1 MRAVKVTDKSTLK
14 AWHALPKA
22 IYAKDANYIPHLKQD
37 IDKVFDP
44 KKNKLYR
51 EGGVSERWI
60 FYNDKN
66 ELVGRVAAFVNPKT
80 SKAEEQPTGGM
91 GFFECINDQPT
102 ANFIF
107 DTCKAYLVEQGM
119 EAMDGPIN
127 FGERNQFWGCLSKNF
142 TDPNSYGM
150 NYNPPYYVE
159 LFEHYGWQVYFDQYL
174 YERDALALPQPV
186 FVRKYEQLTEH
197 YKMEI
202 RNVKGL
208 STERMASDFRKV
220 YNGGWGGHA
229 GFKEMT
235 ESASLKIIKSM
246 KPVID
251 PHIVLFVYHEGEPIA
266 FYVNIPELNEI
277 FCYVN
282 GNLNWWGKLVFLYHK
297 WRGTPHTLVGI
308 IFGVVK
314 EWQGRGVEGAMIK
327 AMSDYIHGCKKPP
340 YTRTVLQW
348 IGDFNPKMLKVADN
362 LGGSRYRE
370 LKTFRYLFDRNK
382 EFKRCPVVE

>member
-14 AWHALPKA
+14 AWHAVPNA
-22 IYAKDANYIPHLKQD
+22 IYANDVNYIPHLRQD
-37 IDKVFDP
+37 IDKLFNP

-51 EGGVSERWI
+51 EGGVAVRWT
-60 FYNDKN
+60 FYNDAGVA
-66 ELVGRVAAFVNPKT
+66 VGRVAAFVNPKS
-80 SKAEEQPTGGM
+80 SKVEEQPTGGI
-91 GFFECINDQPT
+91 GFFECINDQAT

-107 DTCKAYLVEQGM
+107 ETAKTFLKAEDM

-127 FGERNQFWGCLSKNF
+127 FGERNQFWGCLCKNF

-159 LFEHYGWQVYFDQYL
+159 LFENYGWQTYFEQYL
-174 YERDALALPQPV
+174 YERDALMPPQPI
-186 FVRKYEQLTEH
+186 FVRKYDQLTQH
-197 YKMEI
+197 YKMEL

-208 STERMASDFRKV
+208 SVEQMAIDFRKV
-220 YNGGWGGHA
+220 YNGAWGGHSN
-229 GFKEMT
+229 FKEMT
-235 ESASLKIIKSM
+235 ARASLKIIESM

-251 PHIVLFVYHEGEPIA
+251 PHIVVFAFHNEEPVA

-282 GNLNWWGKLVFLYHK
+282 GNLNWWGKLIFLYHK
-297 WRGTPHTLVGI
+297 WRGTPKTLVGI

-327 AMSDYIHGCKKPP
+327 FMGDYIQNKAKPP

-370 LKTFRYLFDRNK
+370 LKTYRYLFDRSK
-382 EFKRCPVVE
+382 EFKRCPIVE